1 MQRQGSFSQAEYA
14 GKKKQTRRDKFL
26 AEMEQVVPWARLVE
40 RLRPFYPKGERGRPP
55 IGLERMLRLYF
66 LQQWY
71 GLADEALEDAL
82 YDSQALRGFAGID
95 LSVAAVPDATTV
107 LNFRH
112 WLEEHDL
119 TRALFDEVGAMLEER
134 GLLMRQGTIVDATII
149 AAPPSTKNKS
159 KARDPEMHQTKKGNQ
174 WHFGMKAHIG
184 VDVASGV
191 VHTVVGTAANEAD
204 INQTA
209 ALLHGQ
215 EEAVFADAGYTGAD
229 KRPELEDRDVSWNI
243 AIKRSIIKA
252 LPKALRDLAEP
263 VERALSQVRAWV
275 EHPFHI
281 VKNLFRH
288 KKLRYRGL
296 AKNTAQLHTLFALA
310 NLVIVKKTL
319 LAQRRPDHTRT
330 LSLIPKTTQETR
342 PQPRFLPPRPLPT
355 GRAAR
360 KSGVGRRTVSYP
372 RNVQC
377 FLSAHTFI
385 FIRINRYCRFCELE
399 PRRLGSQ
406 KVQSRLGFAAG
417 NRFPGVTSKRGVA
430 KVRKGHGRACCSLV
444 RAAAVGSASALNQS

>member
-26 AEMEQVVPWARLVE
+26 AEMEQVVPWARLVA
-40 RLRPFYPKGERGRPP
+40 RLQPLYPKGERGRRP
-55 IGLERMLRLYF
+55 IGVERMLRIYF

-95 LSVAAVPDATTV
+95 LNHDPVPDATT
-107 LNFRH
+107 LLKFRH
-112 WLEEHDL
+112 WLERHDL
-119 TRALFDEVGAMLEER
+119 TRALFDDIAAMLEER

-149 AAPPSTKNKS
+149 AAPSSTKNKS
-159 KARDPEMHQTKKGNQ
+159 KSRDPEMHQTKKGNQ

-191 VHTVVGTAANEAD
+191 VHTLTGTAANQAD

-215 EEAVFADAGYTGAD
+215 EEVVFADAGYTGAG
-229 KRPELEDRDVSWNI
+229 KRPELADRDVSWNI
-243 AIKRSIIKA
+243 AIKRSIIRA
-252 LPKALRDLAEP
+252 LPKALRELAEP
-263 VERALSQVRAWV
+263 IERALAQLRAWV
-275 EHPFHI
+275 EHPFHV

-288 KKLRYRGL
+288 RKLRYRGL

-319 LAQRRPDHTRT
+319 LAQ
-330 LSLIPKTTQETR
+330 
-342 PQPRFLPPRPLPT
+342 
-355 GRAAR
+355 
-360 KSGVGRRTVSYP
+360 
-372 RNVQC
+372 
-377 FLSAHTFI
+377 
-385 FIRINRYCRFCELE
+385 
-399 PRRLGSQ
+399 SQ
-406 KVQSRLGFAAG
+406 I
-417 NRFPGVTSKRGVA
+417 
-430 KVRKGHGRACCSLV
+430 
-444 RAAAVGSASALNQS
+444 

>member
-26 AEMEQVVPWARLVE
+26 AEMERVVPWARLVA
-40 RLRPFYPKGERGRPP
+40 RLQPLYPKGERGRPP
-55 IGLERMLRLYF
+55 IGLERMLRHLLF
-66 LQQWY
+66 
-71 GLADEALEDAL
+71 
-82 YDSQALRGFAGID
+82 
-95 LSVAAVPDATTV
+95 AAVVRAGRRGAGGCAVRQPGTAR
-107 LNFRH
+107 LCRH
-112 WLEEHDL
+112 RPVGGGGSGRDDGNELPPLAGEHGL
-119 TRALFDEVGAMLEER
+119 TKVLFDEVGAMLEER

-209 ALLHGQ
+209 TLLHGR
-215 EEAVFADAGYTGAD
+215 ESDVFADAGYTGAD
-229 KRPELEDRDVSWNI
+229 KRPELEDRDVAWNI
-243 AIKRSIIKA
+243 VIKRGIIKS
-252 LPKALRDLAEP
+252 LPKSLRELAEP

-296 AKNTAQLHTLFALA
+296 EKNTAQLHTLFALA

-319 LAQRRPDHTRT
+319 LAQAPCLITPGLCLDPRNDTGNRVTAPISPHADRYPGVPSSTIMSRRPNR
-330 LSLIPKTTQETR
+330 
-342 PQPRFLPPRPLPT
+342 RFR
-355 GRAAR
+355 
-360 KSGVGRRTVSYP
+360 SHCSV
-372 RNVQC
+372 
-377 FLSAHTFI
+377 
-385 FIRINRYCRFCELE
+385 
-399 PRRLGSQ
+399 
-406 KVQSRLGFAAG
+406 
-417 NRFPGVTSKRGVA
+417 FP
-430 KVRKGHGRACCSLV
+430 
-444 RAAAVGSASALNQS
+444 